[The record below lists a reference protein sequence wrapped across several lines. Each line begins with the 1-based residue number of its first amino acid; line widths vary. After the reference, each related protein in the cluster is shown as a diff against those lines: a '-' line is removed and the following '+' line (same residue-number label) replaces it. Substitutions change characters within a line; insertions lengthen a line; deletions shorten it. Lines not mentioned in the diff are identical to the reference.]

1 MARDSEYE
9 LLLSKYNVSIA
20 KTQDLQEQIRIK
32 EGAWKAK
39 EAHYKH
45 VDKLT
50 RELCEKILA
59 RDRNEMVLGREYSW
73 AKLDTEDLVL
83 KADASYRTYNAN
95 RSELLQKIMDVAE
108 TRRAQIESLEDQI
121 RQMIA
126 NGTAGVS
133 DVQEVLD
140 RAEREAAEE
149 QAKEHVPNRI
159 RDVAAA
165 GKVELIIE
173 DADDVMVEGEKK
185 LVAELVEIN
194 EQARV
199 TANSVPVVQATQN
212 REIIKAARDQSIMT
226 HLVDLSEYEAR
237 FNDVM
242 WEVMKAIGAEGL
254 SKYPDIEAE
263 ILRNTEFRTSKIR
276 TATLEIAKMGA
287 LNQSILNLPLTP
299 KVFAYQLSDIGTRLY
314 KKHFEKEPVISDIER
329 IIAEHDNAEHGFGI
343 LDVETVLKESG
354 AYRDITSF
362 NRKRAVRLQDGKL
375 YVPDLI
381 CFTDRYREYMEYER
395 GMHTQ
400 TDFNAKCNKMTQVT
414 RFLNFVTPNKA
425 AIKRVRVQI
434 DTWIGTRGATS
445 LRNIKI
451 RLTTAQ
457 SLRGNNPRSDDAW
470 MIIYDIKRGTAPIK
484 CLE

>member
-126 NGTAGVS
+126 NGTAGAS

-140 RAEREAAEE
+140 RAEKEAAEE

-329 IIAEHDNAEHGFGI
+329 IIAEHDNAEH
-343 LDVETVLKESG
+343 
-354 AYRDITSF
+354 
-362 NRKRAVRLQDGKL
+362 
-375 YVPDLI
+375 
-381 CFTDRYREYMEYER
+381 
-395 GMHTQ
+395 
-400 TDFNAKCNKMTQVT
+400 
-414 RFLNFVTPNKA
+414 
-425 AIKRVRVQI
+425 
-434 DTWIGTRGATS
+434 
-445 LRNIKI
+445 
-451 RLTTAQ
+451 
-457 SLRGNNPRSDDAW
+457 
-470 MIIYDIKRGTAPIK
+470 
-484 CLE
+484 